1 MNWVALTKKEQLD
14 QIKNDDSNE
23 TILIFKHSTR
33 CSISSMALN
42 RLERSWKT
50 SETAISTYLLDLIS
64 YRELSSQ
71 IEKEFGVYH
80 ESPQLIL
87 IKNGKAVY
95 DASHMAISY
104 NDIKQNI

>member
-50 SETAISTYLLDLIS
+50 SEIAISTYLLDLIS

-87 IKNGKAVY
+87 IKNGKAIY

>member
-1 MNWVALTKKEQLD
+1 
-14 QIKNDDSNE
+14 
-23 TILIFKHSTR
+23 
-33 CSISSMALN
+33 MALN

-50 SETAISTYLLDLIS
+50 SEIAISTYLLDLIS

>member
-23 TILIFKHSTR
+23 IILIFKHSTR

-50 SETAISTYLLDLIS
+50 SEIAISTYLLDLIS

>member
-14 QIKNDDSNE
+14 QIKNDYSNE

-50 SETAISTYLLDLIS
+50 SEIAISTYLLDLIS
-64 YRELSSQ
+64 YRELSNQ

>member
-1 MNWVALTKKEQLD
+1 MNWIALTQKEQLD
-14 QIKNDDSNE
+14 SIKNDNSNDA
-23 TILIFKHSTR
+23 ILIFKHSTR

-50 SETAISTYLLDLIS
+50 NEIKINTYFLDLIS

-71 IEKEFGVYH
+71 IEKDFGVYH
-80 ESPQLIL
+80 ESPQLI
-87 IKNGKAVY
+87 IVKNGKAIY

-104 NDIKQNI
+104 DDIKKNI